1 MRVAP
6 RHRRLLLAVHLACSV
21 GWVGAV
27 IAYLALA
34 IAVPASHDPE
44 VVRAAW
50 IGMELVGWYA
60 LVPLAIGS
68 LVTGVLM
75 GAATKWGLLRHYWV
89 VISLLATTVLTVVL
103 VFHMPDVST
112 QADVAR
118 VADDEHLLRMGSD
131 IAHAVIGL
139 VVLLDILVLN
149 IYKPKGLTRYGW
161 RKDRAERADAAGRAV
176 ADGSGGPRTM
186 RSRRTRYP

>member
-1 MRVAP
+1 MTAAP
-6 RHRRLLLAVHLACSV
+6 RLRRLLLAVHLACSV

-34 IAVPASHDPE
+34 IAIPAGRDPE

-50 IGMELVGWYA
+50 IGMEIVGWYA
-60 LVPLAIGS
+60 VVPLAVGS

-75 GAATKWGLLRHYWV
+75 GAVTRWGLLRHYWV

-103 VFHMPDVST
+103 VFHMTDVST
-112 QADVAR
+112 QTDNAR

-139 VVLLDILVLN
+139 VVLLGILVLN

-161 RKDRAERADAAGRAV
+161 RKDRGERAHAAGRAV
-176 ADGSGGPRTM
+176 ADGSDGSRQM
-186 RSRRTRYP
+186 RSR